1 MSLSVARPIVTEPAG
16 LAAGADRGD
25 RSLTNRVAKFD
36 ASPDP
41 ALSTVTSLGGTSS
54 RDGVLRKCGAGRPR
68 DTGDGVGV
76 APPRRE
82 SAIWAGRWAG
92 DGPGGAAVDHET
104 VDGCVSGRDALPGGR
119 PPFPRRGP
127 TSNVSRG
134 PPALPIWMLW
144 PS

>member
-1 MSLSVARPIVTEPAG
+1 MSLSVARPIVTEPAC

-54 RDGVLRKCGAGRPR
+54 RDGVLPALTNVVSSSGGAACTFVGCSDGGVCRKCGAGRPR

-92 DGPGGAAVDHET
+92 DGPGGAA
-104 VDGCVSGRDALPGGR
+104 
-119 PPFPRRGP
+119 
-127 TSNVSRG
+127 
-134 PPALPIWMLW
+134 
-144 PS
+144 